1 MTLAIKVSNRHY
13 SKMLLLTAC
22 LAQQIGYYTLS
33 LKSDQRQFS
42 PHSIDFNAQKKFWQ
56 LIKWSPKIFCQF
68 FSTTSLSKCMEIS
81 LVEFVCWYG
90 GLRG

>member
-22 LAQQIGYYTLS
+22 LAQQIGYYTVS

-42 PHSIDFNAQKKFWQ
+42 PHSIDFNAQKKF
-56 LIKWSPKIFCQF
+56 
-68 FSTTSLSKCMEIS
+68 
-81 LVEFVCWYG
+81 
-90 GLRG
+90 